1 MENNSNISEIEEINI
16 KDILFKYLAFWRWF
30 VLGALLSLLVAYT
43 YLRYASD
50 IYQTTAKIKILDSSK
65 GGIKLPSDV
74 ASLFSNSKLNL
85 DNEIEVL
92 KSHRLLELVAQNL
105 NLETT
110 YFTVGNIKTSEIWK
124 DKPFK
129 VIWLDAKGNTNNKKT
144 TFELELQ
151 PKGYK
156 IISEFS
162 KSEQLFQFG
171 QKNKIQGQEFL
182 LVLENAVAIS
192 KLNGEHFKVV
202 RTPLSIVVENL
213 SNTLQLAP
221 TAKQAEVLSLQL
233 TGENQDKSEA
243 IINEIIDKFN
253 EDGVTDRQLVSQ
265 RTIDFVNERF
275 INLSGELDSIE
286 NQKKTFKT
294 ENDLSYLPEDARV
307 TVTKKSLTEGDYY
320 ALETQIA
327 LAKLLEDTLKK
338 DGPFEL
344 LPSNIGIENENIND
358 LIADYNKVVLDRG
371 KLLVSAGVKNP
382 MVVEYSDKI
391 IELKQNILS
400 SIRVLQKQLAVA
412 IKNVKSL
419 KQENSSTFSSIPAK
433 EKILRSIERQQ
444 TIKETLYL
452 FLLQKREEA
461 SVSKAVTSPSIKVV
475 DYAMT
480 NYIPIA
486 PKRSI
491 IYLAALLIGLL
502 IPFGILY
509 VLFLTDTK
517 IHSKL
522 DFERLSP
529 TIPVVAEIP
538 FIDEDSRMITKND
551 RSVLAEAFRIL
562 RTNIN
567 YLIPIKKEGE
577 CPVIYTSSSI
587 KGEGKTFVSLN
598 LALTLASMDKKVLLV
613 GSDLRN
619 PQLHKYL
626 SLNKNRI
633 GLSNY
638 LYDTNTNWK
647 DLINDKVF
655 NNEYLSIIFA
665 GSVPP
670 NPAELLSNG
679 RFEELLNILKK
690 EYDYVVVDTAPT
702 ILVTD
707 TLLISQLADLTV
719 YVTRADHTDKKLL
732 TYSKGLKDQ
741 GKMVN
746 MAYVINNV
754 GGEKGYGYGYGYKYS
769 YGYSYGYNYGYG
781 YGYGE
786 DSEDAKPRKKNV
798 FRWIKKKFVK

>member
-1 MENNSNISEIEEINI
+1 MENKNNNSEIEEINI
-16 KDILFKYLAFWRWF
+16 KEILFKYLAFWKWF
-30 VLGALLSLLVAYT
+30 VVGAMLSLIVAYT
-43 YLRYASD
+43 YLRYSSD
-50 IYQTTAKIKILDSSK
+50 IYQTTAKIKILDNTK
-65 GGIKLPSDV
+65 GGMKLPSDV
-74 ASLFSNSKLNL
+74 AALFSNSKVNL

-92 KSHRLLELVAQNL
+92 KSHRLLELVAKNL
-105 NLETT
+105 NLETS
-110 YFTVGNIKTSEIWK
+110 YYTVGNIKTTELWK
-124 DKPFK
+124 DRPFK
-129 VIWLDAKGNTNNKKT
+129 VIWLDPKDSINTRKIKL
-144 TFELELQ
+144 EIELQ
-151 PKGYK
+151 PTGYK
-156 IISEFS
+156 IISEENS
-162 KSEQLFQFG
+162 SDRTYQYG
-171 QKNKIQGQEFL
+171 QKNKIKGQEFI
-182 LVLENAVAIS
+182 LVLENNGTFS
-192 KLNGEHFKVV
+192 KLIEDHYKVL
-202 RTPLSIVVENL
+202 RTPIDIILEGL
-213 SNTLQLAP
+213 SNSIQLAS
-221 TAKQAEVLSLQL
+221 TAKQSEVLSLEL
-233 TGENQDKSEA
+233 TGENKDKSEA

-275 INLSGELDSIE
+275 VNLSGELDSIE

-294 ENDLSYLPEDARV
+294 ENNLSYLQEDAKV
-307 TVTKKSLTEGDYY
+307 TVSKKSVTEGNYY

-344 LPSNIGIENENIND
+344 LPSNIGIENENINS
-358 LIADYNKVVLDRG
+358 LISDYNKVVLDRG
-371 KLLVSAGVKNP
+371 KLLVSAGEKNP
-382 MVVEYSDKI
+382 MVVEYSNKI
-391 IELKQNILS
+391 IELKQNVLS
-400 SIRVLQKQLAVA
+400 SIVVLQKQLAVS
-412 IKNVKSL
+412 IKNIKSL

-444 TIKETLYL
+444 TIKESLYL

-461 SVSKAVTSPSIKVV
+461 AVSKAITTPSIKVI

-480 NYIPIA
+480 NFIPIA

-491 IYLAALLIGLL
+491 IYLAALLIGLI
-502 IPFGILY
+502 IPFGIVY
-509 VLFLTDTK
+509 IIFLLDTK

-529 TIPVVAEIP
+529 NIPVVAEIP
-538 FIDEDSRMITKND
+538 YINEENRIITKND
-551 RSVLAEAFRIL
+551 RSVLAESFRIL

-567 YLIPIKKEGE
+567 YLIPLKKEGE
-577 CPVIYTSSSI
+577 CPVIYTCSSI

-598 LALTLASMDKKVLLV
+598 LALTLASLDKKVLLV
-613 GSDLRN
+613 GADLRN

-626 SLNKNRI
+626 KINKNRI

-638 LYDTNTNWK
+638 LYDTTTDWK
-647 DLINDKVF
+647 NLINEKIF
-655 NNEYLSIIFA
+655 NNDFLNIVFA

-690 EYDYVVVDTAPT
+690 EYDYIVVDTAPT

-707 TLLISQLADLTV
+707 TLLISQLADITV
-719 YVTRADHTDKKLL
+719 YITRADHTDKKLL
-732 TYSKGLKDQ
+732 TYSKGLKEQ
-741 GKMVN
+741 GKLTN

-769 YGYSYGYNYGYG
+769 YGYTYGYNYGYG

-786 DSEDAKPRKKNV
+786 DNDENTPRKKSR
-798 FRWIKKKFVK
+798 FSWLKRK